1 MRNLIVI
8 FSTLLFSTQA
18 LSDNTHTQEAR
29 QSLKNYGL
37 GHCILKQFDE
47 KTAIEEDISLSVSAY
62 SFMGKGMHTVLQ
74 NEETL
79 ETLHDPYKETREY
92 IYNAYTKTS
101 ARSKHSDKKI
111 VFYACL
117 KVFNSVQFDD
127 FITTQDKYISE

>member
-1 MRNLIVI
+1 MMNLIIVLL
-8 FSTLLFSTQA
+8 TALFSTQA
-18 LSDNTHTQEAR
+18 LSDDTHTLEAR

-47 KTAIEEDISLSVSAY
+47 KSAIQKDISLSTGAY

-74 NEETL
+74 NEDTL

-92 IYNAYTKTS
+92 IYIAYNKTP
-101 ARSKHSDKKI
+101 ARSQHSDKKI

-117 KVFNSVQFDD
+117 SVYNSSQFDD
-127 FITTQDKYISE
+127 FIKTQDKYIAE